1 MFVPYLF
8 RMKWHN
14 PTRFLALTGAALL
27 LTMYPFAA
35 TKSWACTVSG
45 SSNFSHAAQA
55 DDTAITVCAKATA
68 VTKVKAKPA
77 PPAKP
82 APAKPAPAKPA
93 PVKQSAPT
101 TIPKV
106 TPKPPVKTIPKV
118 TPKPAPKVTPKPTP
132 KATPKSLVTTK
143 VSNAQARFTPAPV
156 QIKTSNQNPETGEAI
171 LIQVS
176 AVMHFRTASLL
187 GREAEVRFTPTET
200 SWVFGDGAG
209 ALGSELRHSYERSGK
224 FLCPS
229 GSLISPSIDSQGRP
243 SGRKAERLSFGI
255 QSKSTS
261 AWSRDLPIFRFRG
274 RRITFCWLPR
284 TAAGEKAHSVVV
296 ANAQRSFRLFS

>member
-1 MFVPYLF
+1 
-8 RMKWHN
+8 MKWHN
-14 PTRFLALTGAALL
+14 PTRFLALAGAALL
-27 LTMYPFAA
+27 LVMYPFTA

-45 SSNFSHAAQA
+45 SSKFSHASQA

-68 VTKVKAKPA
+68 VTKAKAKPA

-93 PVKQSAPT
+93 PAKPAPVTQSAPK

-118 TPKPAPKVTPKPTP
+118 TPKPVPKSTPKPTP

-176 AVMHFRTASLL
+176 AVMHFRTAGLL
-187 GREAEVRFTPTET
+187 GREAEVRFTPTEN

-209 ALGSELRHSYERSGK
+209 ALGSEVRHSYERSGK
-224 FLCPS
+224 YLLSVKVSYLAEYRFAGEVKWQESGTIVVRDSIEISVGQAPESAEVPIS
-229 GSLISPSIDSQGRP
+229 GSPNRVLLVVKNC
-243 SGRKAERLSFGI
+243 SGRENAFGC
-255 QSKSTS
+255 S
-261 AWSRDLPIFRFRG
+261 G
-274 RRITFCWLPR
+274 
-284 TAAGEKAHSVVV
+284 
-296 ANAQRSFRLFS
+296 